1 MADDGHAFQAEQRR
15 SSVFCVIKLASEVG
29 KRFARQQRAHL

>member
-1 MADDGHAFQAEQRR
+1 MADDGHAFQSQQRR
-15 SSVFCVIKLASEVG
+15 SAIFRIVEFASEVG